1 MRHLPQQLSLEPQR
15 MDFQQVLECGFLAS
29 SRRQNSSRAFLLLRK
44 LQLFPLQ
51 QSLDLSQPYE
61 CVWVLEEFFS
71 RCCISALGCKPRG
84 SLYPNSTGWS
94 SMLPAS
100 VPNLELHI
108 CCLLVTCH
116 YNSSSSALILPT
128 TPASLNVPTDCSAP
142 TKGKKKEVGYFIPS
156 MLSISSRT

>member
-1 MRHLPQQLSLEPQR
+1 MRLAEAGRRWPAHGGASPWLTFLSASVRTGETFVQLSIKLSLEPQR

-71 RCCISALGCKPRG
+71 RCCISALGC
-84 SLYPNSTGWS
+84 
-94 SMLPAS
+94 
-100 VPNLELHI
+100 H
-108 CCLLVTCH
+108 
-116 YNSSSSALILPT
+116 
-128 TPASLNVPTDCSAP
+128 
-142 TKGKKKEVGYFIPS
+142 KGIT
-156 MLSISSRT
+156 L